1 MQKGSNKRLDELHAG
16 ILNIKLAYLN
26 KFNNKRILIAKRYLK
41 YIKSKKILLPKI
53 NLVKKHVF
61 HLFVIRVKHEK
72 RGIFLKYLKK
82 NNIYPGIHYPIP
94 NHLQKPFI
102 KFTKTKLPITEKISK
117 EIVSIPIYPFLSTK
131 QINKIIKV
139 INKF

>member
-1 MQKGSNKRLDELHAG
+1 
-16 ILNIKLAYLN
+16 
-26 KFNNKRILIAKRYLK
+26 
-41 YIKSKKILLPKI
+41 
-53 NLVKKHVF
+53 
-61 HLFVIRVKHEK
+61 VKHEK
-72 RGIFLKYLKK
+72 RGNFLKYLKK